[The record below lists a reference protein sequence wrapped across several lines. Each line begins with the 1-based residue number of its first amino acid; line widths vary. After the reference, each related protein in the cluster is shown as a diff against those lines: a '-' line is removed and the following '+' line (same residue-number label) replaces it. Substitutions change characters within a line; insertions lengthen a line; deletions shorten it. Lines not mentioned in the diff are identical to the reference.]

1 MYPRCV
7 RPDANNKIH
16 ISLRML
22 IKQYFYHLPHPE
34 SAAKPITTGPLSLAF
49 TRNDALDLTWLRAE
63 DFAETLAPTNADD
76 CKEKADISD

>member
-1 MYPRCV
+1 M
-7 RPDANNKIH
+7 
-16 ISLRML
+16 
-22 IKQYFYHLPHPE
+22 
-34 SAAKPITTGPLSLAF
+34 TGPLSLAF